1 MKGKVIGKK
10 LNINIALLRIIACFG
25 VVCLHSFGALNRSVD
40 DWLSYSIWYSFCF
53 AIPIFFATS
62 GYFVLSKKSISYIYV
77 LKKITGFLLIVFSWC
92 LLDSCIGIAF
102 GRKLTNPIKTLF
114 LALFQM
120 GSLPRLW
127 FFGAMIVMYALSPVF
142 CRLMKNRKQCIAL
155 VIILLGANALSH
167 INLKYGHLRY
177 ILSGGGYWL
186 NMISSSCLVG
196 RYHTAWH

>member
-1 MKGKVIGKK
+1 M
-10 LNINIALLRIIACFG
+10 
-25 VVCLHSFGALNRSVD
+25 VCLHSFGALNRSVD

-102 GRKLTNPIKTLF
+102 GRKLTNPIKSLF

-127 FFGAMIVMYALSPVF
+127 FFGAMIVLYVLSPVF

-167 INLKYGHLRY
+167 IINVYTICNTG
-177 ILSGGGYWL
+177 LSLYSYTLNSWFRQTFKIWTFALYFVGGGT
-186 NMISSSCLVG
+186 G
-196 RYHTAWH
+196 